1 MQSIQ
6 RRGEQRVDVTLW
18 LFALSV
24 LLLLC
29 IVVAASLGAY
39 RIRWADVLAN
49 TGSARGVLLA
59 VRMPR
64 VTLAVLVG
72 GALGAAGAALQGL
85 FRNPLADPGLI
96 GVTSGAS
103 LGAVAI
109 IVLAGTIGAST
120 AFALPLAAMAGA
132 LGVTL
137 LVWHFARHE
146 GSLQMTTLLLAGIAL
161 NSASG
166 AVVGVLTAV
175 STDQQLRGVTFW
187 LMGSLGAATW
197 PLVLSVII
205 PIGIG
210 TAILM
215 GTGRE
220 LNVMALGERDGF
232 HLGLNVNRV
241 KNRVVAGCAIA
252 VAGAVCAAGGVGFI
266 GLVVPHIARMLLGAD
281 QRIVIPA
288 SALLGATVLIAADL
302 VARVAIAP
310 AELPVGAVT
319 ALVGAP
325 FFLLLLFRARWENAR
340 A

>member
-6 RRGEQRVDVTLW
+6 RRSEQRVDVTLW
-18 LFALSV
+18 LFALSA
-24 LLLLC
+24 LLLIC
-29 IVVAASLGAY
+29 IVVAVALGAY

-49 TGSARGVLLA
+49 TGSARSVLLA

-109 IVLAGTIGAST
+109 IVLAGTLGASM
-120 AFALPLAAMAGA
+120 AFALPVAAMAGA

-205 PIGIG
+205 PIG
-210 TAILM
+210 
-215 GTGRE
+215 TGRE
-220 LNVMALGERDGF
+220 LNVMALGERDCF

-281 QRIVIPA
+281 QRVVIPA
-288 SALLGATVLIAADL
+288 SALLGAAVLIAADL

-325 FFLLLLFRARWENAR
+325 FFLFLLFRARWENAR